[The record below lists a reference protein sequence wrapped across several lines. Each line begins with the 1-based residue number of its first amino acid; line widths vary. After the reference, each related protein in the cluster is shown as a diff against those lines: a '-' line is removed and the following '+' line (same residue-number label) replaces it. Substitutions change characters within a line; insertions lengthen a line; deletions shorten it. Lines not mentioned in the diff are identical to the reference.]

1 MFDDIRSEFFPYD
14 IVPEITAQPIP
25 TRREFF
31 SLTGKYFDEGF
42 TPFSE
47 LGAYEMP
54 AQRHEEKSRLQEA
67 FSRTHQEHF
76 VFYEG
81 ENVVGWSYGEM
92 VDTETYFMSNSA
104 ILPDYRQRG
113 LYSGFLTRLIA
124 YLTALGYER
133 ITSTHQMNNRAV
145 LIAKLKAGFVMSGVV
160 LDERWSAQVQ
170 LTYHIHED
178 RRQGFE
184 RAFSLELT

>member
-1 MFDDIRSEFFPYD
+1 MFDEIRARFFPFE
-14 IVPEITAQPIP
+14 IVPDITARPIP
-25 TRREFF
+25 TRRELFAIA
-31 SLTGKYFDEGF
+31 GKYFDEVF

-47 LGAYEMP
+47 LGAYELP
-54 AQRHEEKSRLQEA
+54 AERHDEKSRLREA

-92 VDTETYFMSNSA
+92 VDAETYFMTNSA
-104 ILPDYRQRG
+104 ILSDYRQRG
-113 LYSGFLTRLIA
+113 LYSKFLPQLIA
-124 YLTALGYER
+124 YLTTLGYER

-145 LIAKLKAGFVMSGVV
+145 LIAKMKAGFVMSGVV

-170 LTYHIHED
+170 LTYHVHED
-178 RRQGFE
+178 RRRGFE